1 MIGKKLQKAVN
12 EQINKELYSAYL
24 YTAMSVDA
32 ELKGFKGAGHW
43 FKVQNQEETGH
54 ATKFMAYLL
63 DQGAAVELD
72 VIQKPPRTFESLLDM
87 FDKTLKHEKAVT
99 ASINSLMDLAKSEN
113 DHATQI
119 MLQWFVTEQVEE
131 EKNDNEV
138 LTQLRMAG
146 SSAGTLLMIDKH
158 LGKRGSAG

>member
-1 MIGKKLQKAVN
+1 MIGKKVQKAIN

-24 YTAMSVDA
+24 YLAMSVDA
-32 ELKGFKGAGHW
+32 QLKGFKGAGQW
-43 FKVQNQEETGH
+43 FKVQYQEETGH
-54 ATKFMAYLL
+54 ALKFMAYLL

-72 VIQKPPRTFESLLDM
+72 AIQKPPRTFTSVLEM
-87 FDKTLKHEKAVT
+87 FEKTLKHEQGVT
-99 ASINSLMDLAKSEN
+99 KSINGLMDLAKAEN

-119 MLQWFVTEQVEE
+119 LLQWYVTEQVEE

-158 LGKRGSAG
+158 LGKRGAAA